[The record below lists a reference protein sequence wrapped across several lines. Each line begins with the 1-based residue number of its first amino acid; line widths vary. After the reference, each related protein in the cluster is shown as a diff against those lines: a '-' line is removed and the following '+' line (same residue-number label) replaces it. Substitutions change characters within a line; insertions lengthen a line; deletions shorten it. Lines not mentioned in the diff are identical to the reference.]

1 MSALPPK
8 ANKFSSIERG
18 QATRSSL
25 ELACDKFLDH
35 LTRLVGLRTRF
46 RDPFVNTIFEQAI
59 VALAAGRS
67 VGLGDVLLEVGE
79 YGMIEGALHDEE
91 RHQGD
96 LFLALENFLRVG
108 FVDRLPRIEEH
119 LVVFNHTL
127 VAAPHSVFVARKGVA
142 DRRTRGSV

>member
-46 RDPFVNTIFEQAI
+46 RDPFVNGIFEQAI
-59 VALAAGRS
+59 VALAAGGS
-67 VGLGDVLLEVGE
+67 VGLREFFLHLGQHVIIERALLASAAAGSRRS
-79 YGMIEGALHDEE
+79 GPPSSRLK
-91 RHQGD
+91 
-96 LFLALENFLRVG
+96 LA
-108 FVDRLPRIEEH
+108 
-119 LVVFNHTL
+119 
-127 VAAPHSVFVARKGVA
+127 
-142 DRRTRGSV
+142 RTAGTVHRGQNR